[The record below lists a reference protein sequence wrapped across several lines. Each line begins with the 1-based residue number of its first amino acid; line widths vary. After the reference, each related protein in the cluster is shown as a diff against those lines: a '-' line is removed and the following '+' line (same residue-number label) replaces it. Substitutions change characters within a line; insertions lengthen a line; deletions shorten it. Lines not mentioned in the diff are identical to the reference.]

1 MHLKVSVKK
10 KRKENANLLAL
21 ERLDA
26 ILALFSLSREL
37 REVDCFGI
45 LLESLFC
52 ALLGLVVTSPSSF
65 IVGGDTLSFVP
76 KLEVTTY
83 AFALCWNKIKS
94 LKQKEYMS
102 LLGNMFK
109 DLYGP
114 FLKTLYGFR

>member
-1 MHLKVSVKK
+1 M
-10 KRKENANLLAL
+10 
-21 ERLDA
+21 DA
-26 ILALFSLSREL
+26 ILALFSLSGEL

-83 AFALCWNKIKS
+83 AFVLV
-94 LKQKEYMS
+94 LKQNTKFETKGIHVIIRKYV
-102 LLGNMFK
+102 
-109 DLYGP
+109 
-114 FLKTLYGFR
+114 